1 MTLVVETRSLKFSY
15 QKDVVFSYSDIT
27 LSQGDVLF
35 VLGRSGSGKST
46 LLNLL
51 AGFLT
56 PLTGEITINGTALHQ
71 LSPSKRDVF
80 RGRNIGIVFQKN
92 VFLRSVSIWE
102 NLKWAS
108 YAADIS
114 FDAAHAEFLLG
125 KLGISEKKHKKPHQL
140 SQGEQQ
146 RASIARALV
155 NRPKLVLADEPTSA
169 LDDHNA
175 QEVIDLLKS
184 AARQQNASLIVVT
197 HDRRIVN
204 SDDAVYHISQ

>member
-1 MTLVVETRSLKFSY
+1 MTLVVQTHSLTFSY
-15 QKDVVFSYSDIT
+15 QNDLTFTYRDII
-27 LSQGDVLF
+27 LNQGDVLF

-56 PLTGEITINGTALHQ
+56 PTSGQIIINGTNLQ
-71 LSPSKRDVF
+71 NLSTSKRDVF
-80 RGRNIGIVFQKN
+80 RGRTTGIVFQKN

-102 NLKWAS
+102 NLKWAA

-114 FDAAHAEFLLG
+114 FDASHVDYLLE
-125 KLGISEKKHKKPHQL
+125 KLGIADKKHKKPHQL

-155 NRPKLVLADEPTSA
+155 NKPKLVLADEPTSA
-169 LDDHNA
+169 LDDENA
-175 QEVIDLLKS
+175 REVIQLLKTTTQ
-184 AARQQNASLIVVT
+184 QQNAALIVVT
-197 HDRRIVN
+197 HDRRIVDS
-204 SDDAVYHISQ
+204 SDKMYSIS